1 MKKSFV
7 FTVLILIFSVLACKM
22 PGFLSKSD
30 ESNSNGVSIQKENPV
45 KASGN
50 PRDDVIKAS
59 KKFTEQDSFQA
70 TMDMDGSKS
79 MHMEIEYVAPDRY
92 HINNS
97 PSVEL
102 IIIGKS
108 TYMKINGKWQKSPA
122 NLGDSIPK
130 MRDAFTEEGL
140 KSLGDVEYVGEDSA
154 AGKNALLYRYK
165 GNTVKDATAY
175 DSKLWIG
182 KDNGLPLKIEVDYPK
197 GGVLK
202 QMTTVY
208 DYDKK
213 VTIESPTGN

>member
-1 MKKSFV
+1 MKKSFGLAI
-7 FTVLILIFSVLACKM
+7 FILILSVLACKM
-22 PGFLSKSD
+22 PDFTSKS
-30 ESNSNGVSIQKENPV
+30 EPNSNNTSIQKENSV
-45 KASGN
+45 TVSSN

-70 TMDMDGSKS
+70 TMDGTGSKAI
-79 MHMEIEYVAPDRY
+79 HMEIQYVAPDSY
-92 HINNS
+92 HIKNS
-97 PSVEL
+97 PLMEI

-122 NLGDSIPK
+122 SLSDSIPK

-140 KSLGDVEYVGEDSA
+140 KSLGDVEYVGEDSVS
-154 AGKNALLYRYK
+154 GKTALLYRYK
-165 GNTVKDATAY
+165 GNTLKDETAY

-182 KDNGLPLKIEVDYPK
+182 KDNGLPLKIEVEYPNSDL
-197 GGVLK
+197 LK

-208 DYDKK
+208 DYDTK